1 MNNLVD
7 GNNDNNNDYDYDNDN
22 NDDDDDDDNDET
34 EEMYIEDDY
43 LDKTE
48 YLKIRRR

>member
-7 GNNDNNNDYDYDNDN
+7 GNNDDNNDYDYDNDN
-22 NDDDDDDDNDET
+22 DDDDDNDET

-43 LDKTE
+43 LDKTK

>member
-7 GNNDNNNDYDYDNDN
+7 GNNDDNNDYDYDDDN
-22 NDDDDDDDNDET
+22 DDDDDDNDET

>member
-1 MNNLVD
+1 MNNFVD
-7 GNNDNNNDYDYDNDN
+7 GNNDDNNDYDYDDDN
-22 NDDDDDDDNDET
+22 DDDDDDNDET
-34 EEMYIEDDY
+34 EEMYIKDDY